1 MTANFKP
8 DLHRPAQILVVD
20 DDAVTR
26 MQLRLY
32 LQKEGH
38 RVTLAQQGREA
49 LALFPNLNPEL
60 VLLDAMMPVMDG
72 FDCCRALGELAPDC
86 PVLMITGLEDEASVD
101 RAFEAGAMDY
111 VTKPIH
117 WAVLRQRVK
126 RLVYQTRLQRQLEAA
141 NELLQG
147 LALVDEL
154 TQLANRRQLDDV
166 LTTEWQAAQRGG
178 YPVGLILIDVDY
190 FKKYNDN
197 YGHPAGDVCLREI
210 ARVLAASVSRP
221 KDLVARYGG
230 EEFMVVLPDT
240 PLSGVQWVGENIRR
254 GIRELNLRHE
264 FSLVTNHVTLS
275 MGCISAVPSSEL
287 SLAKTIALADQC
299 LFQAKSEGRDRLV
312 AYPPCSLLP
321 PLDASGHPN

>member
-1 MTANFKP
+1 MADFKQ

-20 DDAVTR
+20 DDPVTR

-38 RVTLAQQGREA
+38 QITLAQQGQEA
-49 LALFPNLNPEL
+49 LALFPSLRPDL
-60 VLLDAMMPVMDG
+60 VLLDAMMPVMNG
-72 FDCCRALGELAPDC
+72 FDCCRALGELEPDC

-126 RLVYQTRLQRQLEAA
+126 RLVYQNRLQLQLEAA
-141 NELLQG
+141 NQLLQG

-154 TQLANRRQLDDV
+154 TQLANRRQLDNV
-166 LTTEWQAAQRGG
+166 LATEWQAAQRGN
-178 YPVGLILIDVDY
+178 YPVALILIDVDY
-190 FKKYNDN
+190 FKKYNDH

-210 ARVLAASVSRP
+210 ARVIAQSVSRP
-221 KDLVARYGG
+221 KDLAARYGG

-240 PLSGVQWVGENIRR
+240 PLSGAQWVGETIRR
-254 GIRELNLRHE
+254 GMRELNLPHE
-264 FSLVTNHVTLS
+264 FSLAADHVTLS
-275 MGCISAVPSSEL
+275 MGCISAVPSADFSLSE
-287 SLAKTIALADQC
+287 AIALTDHC
-299 LFQAKSEGRDRLV
+299 LYQAKSEGRDRLIT
-312 AYPPCSLLP
+312 YPPCSPLS
-321 PLDASGHPN
+321 PLDASGPPN